1 MLIDYSYYSSCETI
15 RDDYSHALG
24 GHGLTAAD
32 LALGERIASLAVA
45 PHVQTLALLR
55 ALRHPHARLDPQRAG
70 GREYGQ
76 KADMWSLGCVLYEM
90 AALKPAFDARSMPE
104 LKRKVAR
111 GQVDMSKI
119 PNSYDPEVKKLIGN
133 MLQVRACLLL
143 STFLE

>member
-1 MLIDYSYYSSCETI
+1 
-15 RDDYSHALG
+15 
-24 GHGLTAAD
+24 
-32 LALGERIASLAVA
+32 
-45 PHVQTLALLR
+45 
-55 ALRHPHARLDPQRAG
+55 
-70 GREYGQ
+70 
-76 KADMWSLGCVLYEM
+76 MWSLGCVLYEM

-143 STFLE
+143 STFL